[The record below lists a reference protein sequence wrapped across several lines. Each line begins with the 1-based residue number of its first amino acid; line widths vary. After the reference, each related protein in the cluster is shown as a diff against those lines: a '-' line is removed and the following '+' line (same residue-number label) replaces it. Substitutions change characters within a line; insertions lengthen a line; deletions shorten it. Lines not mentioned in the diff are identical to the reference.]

1 MIYLGKEQVHLNG
14 HSGQKMMY
22 KGLSRSLDFFPPKV
36 TTTPNFCL
44 SPSVP
49 SFRKH
54 FLRTPSQPAANTGP
68 DLLTTVMPLLCL
80 APHYPVSCMSSGTW
94 AVLLCA
100 VSSQLHHQVDTQVSA
115 EWINRSYMYGVVVK
129 IK

>member
-1 MIYLGKEQVHLNG
+1 
-14 HSGQKMMY
+14 MY
-22 KGLSRSLDFFPPKV
+22 KGLSRSLDFFLPKA

-44 SPSVP
+44 SPSVL

-54 FLRTPSQPAANTGP
+54 ILRSPSQPAANIGP
-68 DLLTTVMPLLCL
+68 DLLTTGMTLPCL

-100 VSSQLHHQVDTQVSA
+100 ISSQLHHQVDTQVSA
-115 EWINRSYMYGVVVK
+115 ECINRSYMYGLVVK